1 MANLFNSIL
10 VPRNKTSLFDLS
22 CSNKLTFNEGDLV
35 PIFCRRVVPGD
46 KWKMSSEIVLRLA
59 PTVAPVMSRLKV
71 YTHHFYVPDFQ
82 LYDDGY
88 FEKFIAPKPGQT
100 PIPEP
105 YFSITSAN
113 RYRPYTSLG
122 SLYDYLG
129 FQPFRTNSSSPADQF
144 PATSLRIPAL
154 PYLVYQWIYD
164 NYYRDE
170 NLVPSLFSR
179 NRNDG
184 LGIVNHGGSL
194 LGFSGDDITIPFLSL
209 RKRAWRKDYFAGS
222 LPWPQYGSNSVSI
235 PLGSA
240 SIPNIPIELVPGS
253 TSSPE
258 IVETTYQQ
266 SVLGVS
272 RALFTS
278 NSSSAQKAS
287 LLSGT
292 PTDNVSAQIDPNGTL
307 QTSVGSAPVDPIT
320 LNELRRANKVQEFE
334 ERRARVGSGRL
345 TELLAG
351 FFGVRGDDLTL
362 RRPLY
367 LGGGVSDVVFSEV
380 LQTSSSETGSPLG
393 TMGGHGISAQITH
406 GFKRSFKY
414 HGWIMT
420 ILSVMPETVYM
431 RGVPREYLYKDYLD
445 YYWPQFDHLGEQPVY
460 NQEIFSTHGINQS
473 QDEAVFGYV
482 PRYAE
487 LKSARGSVHGD
498 FLSSLAFWH
507 QGRDFNTLPTLSE
520 EFIYQQPSQR
530 IWPVD
535 ANQTWSN
542 NLWCNVWHDVKVRR
556 QMSKY
561 STPNF

>member
-22 CSNKLTFNEGDLV
+22 CSNKLTFNEGYLI

-100 PIPEP
+100 PISEP
-105 YFSITSAN
+105 YFTLRS
-113 RYRPYTSLG
+113 YLQLEYVGVG

-129 FQPFRTNSSSPADQF
+129 FQAFRTNSTSSADTLPA
-144 PATSLRIPAL
+144 SLNVPAL
-154 PYLVYQWIYD
+154 PYLVYNWIYD

-170 NLVPSLFSR
+170 NLVPSLFAR
-179 NRNDG
+179 NRTDG
-184 LGIVNHGGSL
+184 LGILNHGGSL
-194 LGFSGDDITIPFLSL
+194 LGFDGTTADSFLSL
-209 RKRAWRKDYFAGS
+209 KRRAWRKDYFAGS

-235 PLGSA
+235 PLGSVELPPQTVEFE
-240 SIPNIPIELVPGS
+240 PNGLSGQIRKPNGS
-253 TSSPE
+253 PAESS
-258 IVETTYQQ
+258 
-266 SVLGVS
+266 VS
-272 RALFTS
+272 NAALFV
-278 NSSSAQKAS
+278 NPGG
-287 LLSGT
+287 SG
-292 PTDNVSAQIDPNGTL
+292 PGESQMLYNAGNAGQPAVYDPNGTL
-307 QTSVGSAPVDPIT
+307 RTVGGTDVSVDPIT

-406 GFKRSFKY
+406 GFKRRFKY

-460 NQEIFSTHGINQS
+460 NQEIFSTHGNSQS

-520 EFIYQQPSQR
+520 AFIYQQPSQR